1 MSDEFSQTE
10 ALWMTW
16 PVAAWIL
23 SVAPPEAAW
32 KWIHGLGGPG
42 LILLGIA
49 DNTPFMSAPP
59 GSIDILVIVLAS
71 HHHDWWAYYALMAAL
86 GEVIGGYLTYQLA
99 KRGGHATLEKKVGKS
114 RAETIYKIFE
124 KHGSATIL
132 IGSVLPPPFP
142 FTSVVLTAGVMQ
154 YPKSKFLAALAAG
167 RSLRFLAAAGLARI
181 YGRQIVNVFTAHY
194 RFMLNLLIALAITAV
209 IGAVAYLAWHR
220 PKKPQEKL
228 EHHSQAPGTSSQ

>member
-1 MSDEFSQTE
+1 
-10 ALWMTW
+10 
-16 PVAAWIL
+16 
-23 SVAPPEAAW
+23 
-32 KWIHGLGGPG
+32 
-42 LILLGIA
+42 
-49 DNTPFMSAPP
+49 
-59 GSIDILVIVLAS
+59 
-71 HHHDWWAYYALMAAL
+71 
-86 GEVIGGYLTYQLA
+86 LA
-99 KRGGHATLEKKVGKS
+99 KRGGHATLEKRVGKS

-194 RFMLNLLIALAITAV
+194 RFMLNLLIALVITAA
-209 IGAVAYLAWHR
+209 IGVVAYLACRR
-220 PKKPQEKL
+220 PKTQQEKR
-228 EHHSQAPGTSSQ
+228 ERHSEASGTSGL